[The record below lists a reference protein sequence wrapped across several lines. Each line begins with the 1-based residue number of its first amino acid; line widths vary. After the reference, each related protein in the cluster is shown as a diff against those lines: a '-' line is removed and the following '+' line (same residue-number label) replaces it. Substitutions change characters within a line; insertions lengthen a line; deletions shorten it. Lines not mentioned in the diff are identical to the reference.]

1 LKIRYAMISLK
12 NSYYT
17 KMTKMKNNDFSEQV
31 IKFILTRNYDEL
43 GDLTVERVTYLL
55 NVSRSYLYEL
65 FKKEKNFT
73 PGEFLVMIKMV
84 RSASLL
90 EEDDVSPVKTIA
102 QRMGFSTLDY
112 FKKVFKAHFG
122 TTPTRYRKY
131 MKHK

>member
-1 LKIRYAMISLK
+1 
-12 NSYYT
+12 
-17 KMTKMKNNDFSEQV
+17 MKKNDFSEQV

-43 GDLTVERVTYLL
+43 GELTVERITDLL
-55 NVSRSYLYEL
+55 NISRSYLYER
-65 FKKEKNFT
+65 FNREMKFT
-73 PGEFLVMIKMV
+73 PGEFLVMIKML

-90 EEDDVSPVKTIA
+90 EEEDASPVEEIA

-131 MKHK
+131 VRHK

>member
-1 LKIRYAMISLK
+1 
-12 NSYYT
+12 
-17 KMTKMKNNDFSEQV
+17 MKKNDFSEQV

-43 GDLTVERVTYLL
+43 GELTVERITYLL
-55 NVSRSYLYEL
+55 NISRSHLYER
-65 FKKEKNFT
+65 FKEEKKFT
-73 PGEFLVMIKMV
+73 PGEFLVLIKML

-90 EEDDVSPVKTIA
+90 EEDHLSSVETIA

-131 MKHK
+131 VRQK